1 MNANQPMTSPP
12 SDISVITPVSE
23 AIDRVKRVLFQP
35 FDPGKWFVIGFCAW
49 LAQLGEGGGAHFNF
63 NPGGGG
69 RHGGGAN
76 MQYELERA
84 WGYVMHNLS
93 WILPLTVFLVLLV
106 LALSFL
112 FAWLNSRGKFMFLHC
127 LVLNRAEVTA
137 PWRKFAGPANS
148 LFWFRVVLGLIGM
161 LIFLPLIGLGVFL
174 GIGAFGHGHVAAA
187 GVAGLAGVA
196 LVFLALLVV
205 FVLILKLTIDF
216 VVPIM
221 FVRGCGCGEGWRVLR
236 GLMAANAGNLLLYLV
251 FQIVLGLVVGL
262 LVLAVMVV
270 TCCFCCLLFIPYL
283 GTVILLPVLMFKRA
297 YSAYYLAQYGREFDV
312 FAVV

>member
-1 MNANQPMTSPP
+1 MSSPP

-63 NPGGGG
+63 NTGGG
-69 RHGGGAN
+69 RHRGGGAN

-84 WGYVMHNLS
+84 WGYVMHNLA
-93 WILPLTVFLVLLV
+93 WIVPLAVFLVVLV

-112 FAWLNSRGKFMFLHC
+112 FTWLNSRGKFMFLHC
-127 LVLNRAEVTA
+127 LALNRAEVA
-137 PWRKFAGPANS
+137 VPWRKFAGPANS
-148 LFWFRVVLGLIGM
+148 LFWFRIVLGLTG
-161 LIFLPLIGLGVFL
+161 LVLFLPLIGLGVFL
-174 GIGAFGHGHVAAA
+174 GVSAFGHGQVTAA
-187 GVAGLAGVA
+187 GIAGLAGVG
-196 LVFLALLVV
+196 LVFLVLAVV
-205 FVLILKLTIDF
+205 FALIHKLTIDF

-221 FVRGCGCGEGWRVLR
+221 FVRGCGCCEGWRVLR
-236 GLMAANAGNLLLYLV
+236 RLMAANVGNLLLYLV

-283 GTVILLPVLMFKRA
+283 GTVLLLPVLMFKRA

-312 FAVV
+312 FAAA